1 MAGHGNKKNICLC
14 PRGGDRTGVD
24 FFFFRPGF
32 SSPPGVPV
40 SVPFRFRLRFGT
52 HQSSIAAPRIE
63 LQRNY
68 QESCKMY
75 CLIVPLAIA
84 SREES
89 RQRSGSSAVLV
100 EQLFKILAC

>member
-1 MAGHGNKKNICLC
+1 MMGALAWQATVIKNIYVCV
-14 PRGGDRTGVD
+14 PGEEIARGLT
-24 FFFFRPGF
+24 FFGPGF

-68 QESCKMY
+68 Q
-75 CLIVPLAIA
+75 VP
-84 SREES
+84 S
-89 RQRSGSSAVLV
+89 
-100 EQLFKILAC
+100 